1 MLTNEFLQQCWYFF
15 LFKRSGLL
23 PRSASSSLSEE
34 DNDEEEIEKADSERQ
49 DHGYDGQTSA
59 LVDTMSKNNERESLV
74 GIDSAEEGGQEEEN
88 STVKEKADGP
98 MDDDESVSSS
108 DVASSIVEATQFTPP
123 SNNHESYIPDRS
135 AVANQAEAVFMDD
148 NFDEPIQ
155 PLQCVQRQVP
165 STPSP
170 ALYQQQEQHCR
181 HPTQSLIIN
190 PPDLSSDG
198 ISAFANEAA
207 SKTSGM
213 SLFELEDF
221 AAVLASFCLS
231 SGKLDLEALRRLLN

>member
-23 PRSASSSLSEE
+23 PRSVSEE
-34 DNDEEEIEKADSERQ
+34 EENDDEEEIEKADSERQ
-49 DHGYDGQTSA
+49 ANGDGQTSA
-59 LVDTMSKNNERESLV
+59 LVDTISNTNERNSSV
-74 GIDSAEEGGQEEEN
+74 GGDSAEERGQEEEN
-88 STVKEKADGP
+88 STVKENADGP

-108 DVASSIVEATQFTPP
+108 DVASSVVEATQFTPP
-123 SNNHESYIPDRS
+123 SNTHESYIPDGS
-135 AVANQAEAVFMDD
+135 AVANQAEDLCMDD

-155 PLQCVQRQVP
+155 PLQFLQHQVP

-170 ALYQQQEQHCR
+170 ALYQHQEQHCR
-181 HPTQSLIIN
+181 HPTQSLIIH
-190 PPDLSSDG
+190 PPDLASDG

-207 SKTSGM
+207 SKTRGM

-231 SGKLDLEALRRLLN
+231 SGKLDLEALRRLMD